1 MAKNI
6 FTLSENHNP
15 NYLCTICRIGTLE
28 PIEGSDRLLKTVV
41 NGYDIVVANTTNVGD
56 IVAYFPVET
65 SICEQMLSANNLYEM
80 AEYEKNANS
89 ADVFALKQKALEA
102 FNKGGDKETYDKY
115 ISEAKAMVGFFNKH
129 GRVRIIKLRGCP
141 SCGFITPVSS
151 IENAFPEIV
160 GADWESMVGETFDT
174 INDIKV
180 CWKYVPPIKECRS
193 GGGDGKYNKRNKKLN
208 RFDRLIEGQFE
219 LHYDTQKLNDN
230 MFKMS
235 PDDVVNI
242 SVKVHGTSGCFG
254 NILCNRKLTFWEK
267 VKKFFGCKVQE
278 TEYANIYSSRN
289 VIKNRYLNP
298 NANDYY
304 GSDVWGDVNTMISP
318 FISEGMTVYGE
329 IVGYVS
335 GTDKMIQ
342 KNHDYGCNPGE
353 WKFMPYRITTNLPNG
368 EKYEWNVSEVD
379 EWTRKIV
386 AEHPEIEN
394 NILFLNIV
402 YHGKFKDL
410 YPDIDVEN
418 HWHENVLAR
427 MKEDKDRFLMEEDEP
442 MCVMF
447 NDKIADLKR
456 LYETSKAN
464 GASKK
469 DLKAVEKEIMKY
481 ESMKAPREGVVVRID
496 NDTMGARAWK
506 LKTYRHFHQECMA
519 HDAGEVDMEEMESTS
534 EE

>member
-80 AEYEKNANS
+80 AEYEKNSNS

-102 FNKGGDKETYDKY
+102 LNKGDKETYDNY
-115 ISEAKAMVGFFNKH
+115 NAEAKAMVGFFNKH

-141 SCGFITPVSS
+141 SCGFITPVTSL
-151 IENAFPEIV
+151 ENAFPNLV
-160 GADWESMVGETFDT
+160 DTNWEEVVGETFDT
-174 INDIKV
+174 IGETKV

-193 GGGDGKYNKRNKKLN
+193 GGGSGNKRNKAIK
-208 RFDRLIEGQFE
+208 RFDKLIEGQFE
-219 LHYDTQKLNDN
+219 FHYDTQMLASNIWKL
-230 MFKMS
+230 S
-235 PDDVVNI
+235 PDDVVTI
-242 SVKVHGTSGCFG
+242 TVKCHGTSAIFS
-254 NILCNRKLTFWEK
+254 NILCNRKLSMWEK
-267 VKKFFGCKVQE
+267 VKKFFGCNVPT
-278 TEYANIYSSRN
+278 TEYSNIYSSRS
-289 VIKNRYLNP
+289 VVKNRYLNP
-298 NANDYY
+298 NANDFY

-318 FISEGMTVYGE
+318 FISEGMSVYGE
-329 IVGYVS
+329 IVGYVTGS
-335 GTDKMIQ
+335 DKMIQ
-342 KNHDYGCNPGE
+342 KNHDYGCKPGE
-353 WKFMPYRITTNLPNG
+353 WKFMPYRITNTNVNG
-368 EKYEWNVSEVD
+368 DKFEWNVQEVHD
-379 EWTRKIV
+379 WTVKLINENPDI
-386 AEHPEIEN
+386 ANHIMPIE
-394 NILFLNIV
+394 IV
-402 YHGKFKDL
+402 YHGEFKNL
-410 YPDIDVEN
+410 YPDINVEN

-442 MCVMF
+442 MCTMF
-447 NDKIADLKR
+447 NDKITDLKR

-469 DLKAVEKEIMKY
+469 DLKTVEKEIMKY
-481 ESMKAPREGVVVRID
+481 EAMKAPREGVVVRID
-496 NDTMGARAWK
+496 NDPMGARAWK
-506 LKTYRHFHQECMA
+506 LKTYRHYHMEAAA
-519 HDAGEVDMEEMESTS
+519 HDAGEVDMEEAESTS